1 MPISAVTERK
11 KCRGGGPHGAHYTA
25 VYKPGA
31 RGGLWASV
39 SPFDGCFLR
48 GSPLARVPLSVTR
61 RNGDNRLFCAD

>member
-48 GSPLARVPLSVTR
+48 GLAARAGAPLRDTAER
-61 RNGDNRLFCAD
+61 R